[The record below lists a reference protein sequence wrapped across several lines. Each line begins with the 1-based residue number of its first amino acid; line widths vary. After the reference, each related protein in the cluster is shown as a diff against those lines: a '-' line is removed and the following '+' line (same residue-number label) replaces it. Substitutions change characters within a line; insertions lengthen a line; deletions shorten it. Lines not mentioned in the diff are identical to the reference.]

1 VNDQTPAS
9 ALDVQVDALLQK
21 VADDKEQ
28 RCNRLRAATES
39 QAREI
44 LRSARTQARSE
55 VHKAVAEERTRIEH
69 GLRQAEAQADLQAR
83 QRAQRQLQE
92 ELEHMWAQIVGVL
105 EARWHDPIQRR
116 RWIEAALAAA
126 GVLIGERAWRIEHG
140 PEWPQ
145 AESHELEEFARTKG
159 CRSIEWASDP
169 AIRAGLRVCAP
180 GVLFDAT
187 VPGLTADRADI
198 ESAFLAEYLRPGR
211 GVEPAA
217 HD

>member
-1 VNDQTPAS
+1 MNDQTPMS

-28 RCNRLRAATES
+28 RCDRLRAATES

-44 LRSARTQARSE
+44 LRSARTQARLE
-55 VHKAVAEERTRIEH
+55 VHKAVTEERSRIEQ

-105 EARWHDPIQRR
+105 ESRWHEPVQRR

-126 GVLIGERAWRIEHG
+126 GMLIGDRAWRIEHG

-145 AESHELEEFARTKG
+145 SESHELEELARKMG
-159 CRSIEWASDP
+159 CRSVEWASDP
-169 AIRAGLRVCAP
+169 AIRAGLRICAP

-187 VPGLTADRADI
+187 APGLTADRADV
-198 ESAFLAEYLRPGR
+198 ESAFLAEYLQPGR
-211 GVEPAA
+211 GGEPAA

>member
-1 VNDQTPAS
+1 MNDQTPTS
-9 ALDVQVDALLQK
+9 ALNVQVDALLQK

-28 RCNRLRAATES
+28 RCSRLRAAAES

-55 VHKAVAEERTRIEH
+55 VHKAVAEERARIEQ
-69 GLRQAEAQADLQAR
+69 GLRQAEAQADLQSR

-126 GVLIGERAWRIEHG
+126 GGLIGERDWRIEHG

-145 AESHELEEFARTKG
+145 AESHEVEEFARTKG
-159 CRSIEWASDP
+159 CRSVEWASDP

-187 VPGLTADRADI
+187 VPGLTADRAEI
-198 ESAFLAEYLRPGR
+198 ESAFVAEYLRPSHGAEGGR
-211 GVEPAA
+211 S
-217 HD
+217 